1 MNINEGHRL
10 NKHLEQLVKLSQF
23 DKEIVNFEPQI
34 KNEEEK
40 LKVFTKVV
48 NQLTQ
53 DVENLY
59 HTIDE
64 TKNKRIKNDIHLKE
78 LSDKL
83 EEIAGK
89 HKLAKNEKEV
99 KALQLEEEIA
109 KEQVSFANEEIV
121 RLDGIIESKTN
132 ELEELK
138 KQLAEEEESVREIKE
153 AVDANIA
160 KLDET
165 RNNKY
170 EEKSILISSVDSKVL
185 AFYEKIKRWANE
197 SAVVPIKKQACYGCH
212 MKLSDRFYSEFILSD
227 EIMTCPH
234 CGRIIY
240 KDDSEE
246 A

>member
-1 MNINEGHRL
+1 M

-23 DKEIVNFEPQI
+23 DKDIVNFEPQI
-34 KNEEEK
+34 KNEQEK
-40 LKVFTKVV
+40 LKVFTQVV
-48 NQLTQ
+48 DKLAQQ
-53 DVENLY
+53 RDALY
-59 HTIDE
+59 VIIDD

-109 KEQVSFANEEIV
+109 KEQVNFANEEIA
-121 RLDGIIESKTN
+121 RLDTLTQTKTEELDAVVS
-132 ELEELK
+132 ELET
-138 KQLAEEEESVREIKE
+138 EEESVKE
-153 AVDANIA
+153 LKENIDKNISALENSRNKLFEDKSVLVSDVD
-160 KLDET
+160 T
-165 RNNKY
+165 
-170 EEKSILISSVDSKVL
+170 KVL
-185 AFYEKIKRWANE
+185 TFYEKIKRWAKE
-197 SAVVPIKKQACYGCH
+197 KAVVEIKNQACYGCH
-212 MKLSDRFYSEFILSD
+212 MKLNDRFYSEFLLSD

-240 KDDSEE
+240 KDNSTE

>member
-1 MNINEGHRL
+1 M

-23 DKEIVNFEPQI
+23 DKDIVNFDPQI

-40 LKVFTKVV
+40 LKVFTQVV
-48 NQLTQ
+48 DKLTTQ
-53 DVENLY
+53 VDGLY
-59 HTIDE
+59 VTIDD

-78 LSDKL
+78 LSSKL

-109 KEQVSFANEEIV
+109 KEQVNFANEEII
-121 RLDGIIESKTN
+121 RLDAIIASKTE
-132 ELEELK
+132 ELEAAKTELSS
-138 KQLAEEEESVREIKE
+138 EEESVKEIQE
-153 AVDANIA
+153 ASDASIT
-160 KLDET
+160 KLEKS
-165 RNNKY
+165 RNSVY
-170 EEKSILISSVDSKVL
+170 EEKSVLVSTVDSKVL
-185 AFYEKIKRWANE
+185 VFYEKIKRWANE
-197 SAVVPIKKQACYGCH
+197 SAVVPVKNQACYGCH
-212 MKLSDRFYSEFILSD
+212 MKLNDRFYSEFLLSD

-240 KDDSEE
+240 KDDSAE

>member
-1 MNINEGHRL
+1 M

-23 DKEIVNFEPQI
+23 DKDIVNFEPQI

-48 NQLTQ
+48 DALTK
-53 DVENLY
+53 DVEKLY
-59 HTIDE
+59 QIIDE

-109 KEQVSFANEEIV
+109 KEQVNFANEEIV
-121 RLDGIIESKTN
+121 RLDSVITSKTT
-132 ELEELK
+132 ELEEIK
-138 KQLAEEEESVREIKE
+138 AQLVEEEESVRELKE
-153 AVDANIA
+153 AIDANIA
-160 KLDET
+160 KLEDS
-165 RNNKY
+165 RNGKY
-170 EEKSILISSVDSKVL
+170 EEKSILISTVDSKVL

-197 SAVVPIKKQACYGCH
+197 SAVVPVKKQACYGCH
-212 MKLSDRFYSEFILSD
+212 IRLNDRFYSEFILSD

-240 KDDSEE
+240 KDDSAE

>member
-1 MNINEGHRL
+1 M

-23 DKEIVNFEPQI
+23 DKDIVNFDPKI

-40 LKVFTKVV
+40 LKVFTQVV
-48 NQLTQ
+48 DKLTTT
-53 DVENLY
+53 VNALY
-59 HTIDE
+59 VTIDD

-78 LSDKL
+78 LSTKL

-109 KEQVSFANEEIV
+109 KEQVNFANEEIV
-121 RLDGIIESKTN
+121 RLDAIVVTKTE
-132 ELEELK
+132 ELEAFKAELT
-138 KQLAEEEESVREIKE
+138 EEEESVKEIKE
-153 AVDANIA
+153 ASDGNIA
-160 KLDET
+160 KLEKS
-165 RNNKY
+165 RNSVY
-170 EEKSILISSVDSKVL
+170 EEKSVLVSTVDSKVL
-185 AFYEKIKRWANE
+185 VFYEKIKRWANE
-197 SAVVPIKKQACYGCH
+197 SAVVPVKNQACYGCH
-212 MKLSDRFYSEFILSD
+212 MKLNDRFYSEFLLSD

-240 KDDSEE
+240 KDNEPE